1 MARIPVV
8 PVVVA
13 IALASTTLPGTADAQ
28 LSPWPQTWTLNQ
40 STIIMACN
48 YTGDLDPSSTSNYS
62 IVDLD
67 WSSGKAQ
74 WATGKPMQ
82 ADESI
87 LRQALAVADA
97 VPGRRVFTYR
107 NAIAAIPWFTDVT
120 KKLLDPDYAAWFV
133 PFGPPTVNG
142 TAWHV
147 PECDDNYHPPLCS
160 SLYHGRANTPSF
172 PGLCA
177 APACDCGGVPCGPYI
192 FDFRAANVSINQ
204 QTFTEWYINDYFF
217 GATALGHPRVS
228 GLYVDDYWSTAG
240 PTEQDPHAVE
250 DMGLSVSDVADMAA
264 AYQWVLGQAGAAV
277 AARGKWTWSEFL
289 NNDPFQAINGGCP
302 QPWVKKS
309 TCAADLRQLCNASAP
324 AQTRTLLYGY
334 SPGCPSLDPAHLESP
349 EQDIANFQLVRGPYA
364 FLGSG
369 WQQCSPTLIYEYPP
383 QLDADFGTPSGICAE
398 SPAGSG
404 VFVRDF
410 SRATVQM
417 DCATWTPNITW
428 KQGV

>member
-1 MARIPVV
+1 MARIAVA
-8 PVVVA
+8 VA

-48 YTGDLDPSSTSNYS
+48 YTGDLDPSSTANYS
-62 IVDLD
+62 VVDVD

-192 FDFRAANVSINQ
+192 FDFRAANVSINN

>member
-1 MARIPVV
+1 MARIAVA
-8 PVVVA
+8 VA

-48 YTGDLDPSSTSNYS
+48 YTGDLDPSSTANYS
-62 IVDLD
+62 VVDVD

-192 FDFRAANVSINQ
+192 FDFRAANVSINN

-349 EQDIANFQLVRGPYA
+349 EQDLANFQLVRGPYA